1 MVFAS
6 AWRLPEAAAFWHA
19 AGPRGAS
26 ACRPEARPPC
36 RMGEPPVE
44 TQEPSA
50 GTPQAQA
57 ALGTQRLETPTPAAQ
72 RFLTQRLV
80 TLRHRSEFLRVR
92 TGARWAMPA
101 FVLEG
106 KRRGDTPV
114 APPPALHQDTPA
126 PSETARFGFTVSK
139 QVGSA
144 VERNR
149 IKRRL
154 KAAVRGILPDHVQR
168 NFDYV

>member
-1 MVFAS
+1 
-6 AWRLPEAAAFWHA
+6 
-19 AGPRGAS
+19 
-26 ACRPEARPPC
+26 
-36 RMGEPPVE
+36 
-44 TQEPSA
+44 
-50 GTPQAQA
+50 
-57 ALGTQRLETPTPAAQ
+57 
-72 RFLTQRLV
+72 V

-92 TGARWAMPA
+92 TGARWATPA

-114 APPPALHQDTPA
+114 LPPVLHQDTPA

-139 QVGSA
+139 QVGGA

-168 NFDYV
+168 NFDYVLIARRPALDVAFAALVADLVEALQRVHTRKPRPRRGAGGKRH